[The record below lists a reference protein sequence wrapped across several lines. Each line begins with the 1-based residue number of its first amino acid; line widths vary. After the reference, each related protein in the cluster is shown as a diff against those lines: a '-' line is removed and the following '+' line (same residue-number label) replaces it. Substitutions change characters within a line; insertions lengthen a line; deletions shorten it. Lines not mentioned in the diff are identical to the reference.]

1 MCPPNGDFCEQFN
14 VMADYPHVLVVDDEP
29 DLADLYASWL
39 PEEYAVDTAYDGHE
53 ALGTLDASVDVVLL
67 DRRMPEMSGDEVL
80 EWIREHGLGCG
91 VAMITAVDP
100 DFDILELGFDAYL
113 TKPVAASEL
122 IGVTQRL
129 IRRAEYTDTLQAFF
143 AKLSTRE
150 ALLAEKPAFEL
161 ETDERF
167 RELEAEIEALR
178 EESEAYMS
186 ELDSEDFEALFYR
199 LDEPEPL

>member
-1 MCPPNGDFCEQFN
+1 MSGEYRI
-14 VMADYPHVLVVDDEP
+14 VIVDDEP

-39 PEEYAVDTAYDGHE
+39 SEEYTVDTAYDGRE
-53 ALGTLDASVDVVLL
+53 SIGMLDESVDIVLL
-67 DRRMPEMSGDEVL
+67 DRRMPGMSGDEVL
-80 EWIREHGLGCG
+80 EWIRERELGCG
-91 VAMITAVDP
+91 VAMITAVNP

-113 TKPVAASEL
+113 TKPVVASEL
-122 IGVTQRL
+122 IDVTERL
-129 IRRAEYTDTLQAFF
+129 IRRAEYTDILQAFF

-150 ALLAEKPAFEL
+150 ALLAQKPTFEL
-161 ETDERF
+161 ETDKRF

-186 ELDSEDFEALFYR
+186 ELDGEDFEALFYR

>member
-1 MCPPNGDFCEQFN
+1 MS
-14 VMADYPHVLVVDDEP
+14 ADYRVLVVDDES

-39 PEEYAVDTAYDGHE
+39 REEYTVDTAYDGDG
-53 ALGTLDASVDVVLL
+53 AIDVLDESVDVVLL
-67 DRRMPEMSGDEVL
+67 DRRMPGMSGDEVL
-80 EWIREHGLGCG
+80 GWIREHGLGCG

-113 TKPVAASEL
+113 TKPVAASKL
-122 IGVTQRL
+122 TDVTSRL
-129 IRRAEYTDTLQAFF
+129 IRRAEYTDTLQELF

-150 ALLAEKPAFEL
+150 TLVAEKPTFEL
-161 ETDERF
+161 EADERY

-186 ELDSEDFEALFYR
+186 ELDGEDFEALFYR
-199 LDEPEPL
+199 LDEPEPF

>member
-1 MCPPNGDFCEQFN
+1 MSGEYR
-14 VMADYPHVLVVDDEP
+14 VVIVDDEA

-39 PEEYAVDTAYDGHE
+39 PEEYAVDTAYDGRD
-53 ALGTLDASVDVVLL
+53 AIGVLDESVDVVLL
-67 DRRMPEMSGDEVL
+67 DRRMPGTSGDEVL
-80 EWIREHGLGCG
+80 EWIRDRELGCG

-122 IGVTQRL
+122 TDVTERL
-129 IRRAEYTDTLQAFF
+129 IRRLEYADTLRKLF

-150 ALLAEKPAFEL
+150 TLAAEKPEFEL
-161 ETDERF
+161 EADERY

-178 EESEAYMS
+178 AESEAHIS

-199 LDEPEPL
+199 LGEPEPF